1 MKKSEICIVGKGL
14 MHSMLVEAATVHV
27 IVAQAE
33 GDVPNHFILSFSD
46 FPNQSYIYIPINS
59 YQIGVF

>member
-1 MKKSEICIVGKGL
+1 

-46 FPNQSYIYIPINS
+46 FPNQSYIYIPNNS
-59 YQIGVF
+59 YQIRVF